1 MPNRFHVG
9 YTVLGTIE
17 VVATNEEEA
26 REMVLKTDPKVLL
39 EDSEFIIDY
48 TMELRDGYEK

>member
-48 TMELRDGYEK
+48 TMELRDGY

>member
-1 MPNRFHVG
+1 MPKRFHIG

-17 VVATNEEEA
+17 VVATNEDEA

-39 EDSEFIIDY
+39 EDSEFTFDY
-48 TMELRDGYEK
+48 TMELRDGY

>member
-1 MPNRFHVG
+1 MPSRYHIG
-9 YTVLGTIE
+9 YTVIGTIE

-26 REMVLKTDPKVLL
+26 VQMVRDTDPKVLL

-48 TMELRDGYEK
+48 TMELRDGY